1 MADRK
6 WAYLGLLIVGFVTWT
21 ISMVITLNRG
31 EIFPVIA
38 SGIFATMCLYQIS
51 RYRKWEEIA
60 TKREVPLLVIFSAV
74 FLGATG
80 SVMVGFLL
88 A

>member
-31 EIFPVIA
+31 EIIPVIA

-51 RYRKWEEIA
+51 RYRKWGKIA